1 MSKGQA
7 LRSDFAARSVIGFGA
22 NSEVKNQDIISVT
35 HPTESAPKRHIPKTP
50 AEVAYAE
57 QLMDEEIYLK
67 TIEWMLIVIKGQ
79 ISIRLALGKPD
90 LLELPRRLKQT
101 LNELFPDL

>member
-7 LRSDFAARSVIGFGA
+7 LRSDFAARSVINSGCNSAHTICPTNAYEKCPA
-22 NSEVKNQDIISVT
+22 NAYK
-35 HPTESAPKRHIPKTP
+35 KRVPKTP
-50 AEVAYAE
+50 EEVAYAE

-79 ISIRLALGKPD
+79 IGIRLALGKPD
-90 LLELPRRLKQT
+90 PLELPRRLKQT
-101 LNELFPDL
+101 LNDLFPDL